1 MYKCEKDYFENTLY
15 PKIKRIIRKLKRY
28 NKQYKFEILGTTV
41 ERLPVFNEHHIM
53 VGDVFVDIINYDFE
67 MEEIKHGN
75 FEVIAFIK
83 HNQENGNLVHSF
95 KKDREEIGATFR
107 YKKGNCDHCKTN
119 RRRVKTFIL
128 VDMNT
133 AEVIQVGK
141 SCINEYLGIDIL
153 KIAGIKKELD
163 IVMEDNQMEFD
174 EERVKHIKS
183 YYTTKEVLQAAI
195 EIIKDEGYNKEEI
208 KEKVENRLSASCTE
222 KLKYE
227 DEAKEIIEY
236 FKKLDDSTL
245 NEFEYNVKTTM
256 TNKYIKWINGYIC
269 YSYLL
274 YNKMIDKKVEKNDTK
289 YVGKI
294 GQRQLFELTL
304 KNVTAYDSVY
314 GMQYF
319 NEFVDND
326 NNIII
331 WKTGKKVSEGTHTI
345 KGTIKIHRE
354 FKGKKQTYITR
365 CKII

>member
-1 MYKCEKDYFENTLY
+1 MYKCEKYYFESILQ

-28 NKQYKFEILGTTV
+28 NKQYKFEILSTTV
-41 ERLPVFNEHHIM
+41 ERIPVFNEHHISI
-53 VGDVFVDIINYDFE
+53 GDVFVDVINYNFE

-83 HNQENGNLVHSF
+83 HQENGNLVHSF
-95 KKDREEIGATFR
+95 RKDREEIGAAFR
-107 YKKGNCDHCKTN
+107 YKKGNCDHCKIN

-163 IVMEDNQMEFD
+163 IIMEDNQMEFD
-174 EERVKHIKS
+174 EERSKNVKS
-183 YYTTKEVLQAAI
+183 YYFTKDVLQAAI
-195 EIIKDEGYNKEEI
+195 EIIKDKGYNKEEI
-208 KEKVENRLSASCTE
+208 REDVENRLSATCTE

-227 DEAKEIIEY
+227 DEAQKVIEY
-236 FKKLDDSTL
+236 FKNLDDSTL
-245 NEFEYNVKTTM
+245 NEFEYNSKIKI
-256 TNKYIKWINGYIC
+256 TNEHTKWISGYIC

-274 YNKMIDKKVEKNDTK
+274 YNKMIDKKIEKNDTK
-289 YVGKI
+289 YVGEI
-294 GQRQLFELTL
+294 GQRRLFELTL

-314 GMQYF
+314 GMQYY

-331 WKTGKKVSEGTHTI
+331 WKTDRKIKEGTHTI
-345 KGTIKIHRE
+345 KGTIKTHKE
-354 FKGKKQTYITR
+354 FRHKKQTYITR